1 MSCFLWFFFV
11 FFFLF
16 FFNLTLICMCVSF
29 GLNVLSWS
37 FFGSIIYVTIHL
49 KQATVESIMRDKM
62 PRKGGRWWFSWR
74 GRNTTIKEV
83 SLENTSVFAWL
94 SKGSCVSE
102 KTHHT
107 EPGASS
113 ASLRVK
119 AAQNKGRWRGI
130 WMGGQR
136 WPHFLALLPLSLESV
151 VRSLLLWNVSSST
164 EKRDVTW
171 FFFLM
176 FK

>member
-1 MSCFLWFFFV
+1 
-11 FFFLF
+11 
-16 FFNLTLICMCVSF
+16 MCVSF

-83 SLENTSVFAWL
+83 SLENTSVSAWL
-94 SKGSCVSE
+94 SKGLRVSE
-102 KTHHT
+102 QSRHT

-113 ASLRVK
+113 ATVQAK
-119 AAQNKGRWRGI
+119 AAQNKGRWRRTG
-130 WMGGQR
+130 MGGQR
-136 WPHFLALLPLSLESV
+136 WPHLLALLPLSLESV
-151 VRSLLLWNVSSST
+151 VRSLPLWNVSSSI
-164 EKRDVTW
+164 EKRDLTW
-171 FFFLM
+171 FFFFLT

>member
-1 MSCFLWFFFV
+1 
-11 FFFLF
+11 
-16 FFNLTLICMCVSF
+16 MCVSF

-83 SLENTSVFAWL
+83 SLENTSVSAWL
-94 SKGSCVSE
+94 SKGLRVSE
-102 KTHHT
+102 QSRHT

-113 ASLRVK
+113 ATMQAK
-119 AAQNKGRWRGI
+119 AAQNKGRWRRTG
-130 WMGGQR
+130 MGGQR
-136 WPHFLALLPLSLESV
+136 WPHILALLPLCLESV
-151 VRSLLLWNVSSST
+151 VRSLLLWNVFSSI
-164 EKRDVTW
+164 EKRDLTW
-171 FFFLM
+171 FFF
-176 FK
+176 FFFNV